1 MTSTVDGAT
10 YINGVLIV
18 NKTYSLPASYAPG
31 GLTSETQNAF
41 YRLQTAAANAG
52 YSLWITSGYRSYYDQ
67 QTLYNN
73 YVWRD
78 GQAAADRY
86 SARPGHSEH
95 QTGLAIDVNYA
106 GQAFVGTPESY
117 WLAANCAE
125 YGFIIRYPDG
135 KEGITGFKYEPWH
148 IRYVGRDLALA
159 LTNSGLTLEE
169 YFGITSQ
176 YS

>member
-1 MTSTVDGAT
+1 MNGAT
-10 YINGVLIV
+10 YIDGVLIV
-18 NKTYSLPASYAPG
+18 NKTYSLPQDYNPG
-31 GLTSETQNAF
+31 GLTAETQKAFTSMQNA
-41 YRLQTAAANAG
+41 ASAAG
-52 YSLWITSGYRSYYDQ
+52 YSLWVTSGYRSYYDQ

-106 GQAFVGTPESY
+106 SDWFGTTAEAS

-125 YGFIIRYPDG
+125 FGFIIRYPEG
-135 KEGITGFKYEPWH
+135 KENITGFKYEPWH
-148 IRYVGRDLALA
+148 IRYVGKSLAKK
-159 LTNSGLTLEE
+159 LTNEGLTLEE
-169 YFGITSQ
+169 YFGINSQ
-176 YS
+176 Y